1 LKQETVLIAADR
13 YCSYAARDGGASIDT
28 METESNPVLYES
40 VANDISAMIHTGT
53 LTAGDRVPSVRRLS
67 QQKRVSI
74 STVLLAYRLLE
85 NRGLLEARP
94 QSGYFVRARRP
105 VAAEPSITDPPR
117 KPRAVGVHDL
127 VSRVLSAANDP
138 RVVPLGAALPAHEL
152 MPATKLRRMLSAVAR
167 RRPESLTT
175 YAVPPGRE
183 ELRRQIARHALNWG
197 CNLVAD
203 DVIVTNGCME
213 AVNLCLRAV
222 AKAGDIIAL
231 ESPTYFGLLQ
241 IIESLG
247 MKALEIPTHPRTGIS
262 LDALALACEREK
274 IKACLVMPNVSNPL
288 GSVMPDAAKKRLVQ
302 MLATHDIP
310 LIEDAVYG
318 DLYFSHTAPRAAKAY
333 DRHGT
338 VMLCSSF
345 SKTLAPG
352 FRVGWVAPG
361 RYHAQVEKLKFIT
374 SVGNPELLQLAVA
387 EFLDNGGYDRQLRSL
402 RRALRERVERM
413 QRAVSEHFPAGTRVT
428 SPSGGFVLW
437 VQLPAGV
444 EALALYERAMH
455 EHIGIAPGPM
465 FSASDRYRGCIRLN
479 CGCQWTPAIE
489 GALARL
495 GELAQNLDGRKS

>member
-1 LKQETVLIAADR
+1 
-13 YCSYAARDGGASIDT
+13 
-28 METESNPVLYES
+28 
-40 VANDISAMIHTGT
+40 
-53 LTAGDRVPSVRRLS
+53 
-67 QQKRVSI
+67 
-74 STVLLAYRLLE
+74 
-85 NRGLLEARP
+85 
-94 QSGYFVRARRP
+94 
-105 VAAEPSITDPPR
+105 
-117 KPRAVGVHDL
+117 
-127 VSRVLSAANDP
+127 
-138 RVVPLGAALPAHEL
+138 
-152 MPATKLRRMLSAVAR
+152 
-167 RRPESLTT
+167 
-175 YAVPPGRE
+175 
-183 ELRRQIARHALNWG
+183 
-197 CNLVAD
+197 
-203 DVIVTNGCME
+203 
-213 AVNLCLRAV
+213 
-222 AKAGDIIAL
+222 
-231 ESPTYFGLLQ
+231 
-241 IIESLG
+241 
-247 MKALEIPTHPRTGIS
+247 
-262 LDALALACEREK
+262 
-274 IKACLVMPNVSNPL
+274 
-288 GSVMPDAAKKRLVQ
+288 MPDAAKKRLVQ
-302 MLATHDIP
+302 MLATHGIP

-387 EFLDNGGYDRQLRSL
+387 DFLDNGGYDRQLRSL

-465 FSASDRYRGCIRLN
+465 FSASDRYCGCIRLN